1 MSNPKQNTKQRRPRR
16 DWHKT
21 VVALLAL
28 LMALL
33 MILPMITVVFQT
45 AGAVSQEELQE
56 QINAGKSQA
65 ADLNAQIKK
74 LNEQLQSIQSDKSK
88 ALEQK
93 SLVEQQI
100 NAQNPAIAKVTE
112 TIAQYD
118 QLIAD
123 KETEVAETRAKEEA
137 QYALFCERVRV
148 MEESGTVNYW
158 DILFGASD
166 FSDLLERATMI
177 GEIMEYD
184 NAVMDQL
191 AATRKELQDQQA
203 VLEATRADQQAEK
216 EDLEARKA
224 DLKEKEATIDQ
235 LIADIKADENEAAK
249 AKDALT
255 AEANRVTSEIL
266 QKQKELQALIDAG
279 KINFDPGSG
288 WQWPLHGIYRITSTF
303 GPRIH
308 PITGRPGNHTGTD
321 IGAPRNTPI
330 HAARGGVV
338 TISTYGS
345 SYGNYVVIQH
355 DNGIATLYAHMNSRA
370 VKEGDVVTQD
380 QVIGYVGTT
389 GSSTG
394 NHLHFEFRVNG
405 QRADALDYYPAL
417 KDQFVYS

>member
-1 MSNPKQNTKQRRPRR
+1 M
-16 DWHKT
+16 
-21 VVALLAL
+21 LAL

-100 NAQNPAIAKVTE
+100 NAQNQAIAKVTE

-203 VLEATRADQQAEK
+203 VLE
-216 EDLEARKA
+216 
-224 DLKEKEATIDQ
+224 
-235 LIADIKADENEAAK
+235 
-249 AKDALT
+249 
-255 AEANRVTSEIL
+255 S
-266 QKQKELQALIDAG
+266 QKFK
-279 KINFDPGSG
+279 
-288 WQWPLHGIYRITSTF
+288 
-303 GPRIH
+303 
-308 PITGRPGNHTGTD
+308 
-321 IGAPRNTPI
+321 
-330 HAARGGVV
+330 
-338 TISTYGS
+338 
-345 SYGNYVVIQH
+345 
-355 DNGIATLYAHMNSRA
+355 
-370 VKEGDVVTQD
+370 
-380 QVIGYVGTT
+380 
-389 GSSTG
+389 
-394 NHLHFEFRVNG
+394 
-405 QRADALDYYPAL
+405 
-417 KDQFVYS
+417 